1 MENKIVINCALPY
14 ANSTLHIGNIAG
26 CYLGGDIFNRF
37 CRLYGKD
44 TIFISGSDEYGT
56 PTTIRA
62 EKENKTPKEIV
73 DFYHEEQKKVFA
85 ALDIQFD
92 YFGRTTSEMHTKFVQ
107 EVYSVIKKKGYIE
120 EMAMISPYCPTCKKF
135 LPDRYVIG
143 ICPRCGNPTARGDQC
158 EECGRNNDPQ
168 DLIEPKCAI
177 SGDTPEFKETKHMF
191 LLLDKFQNFLKDW
204 IESQSS
210 WRSNVKAFSLGFIDS
225 GLKPRAITRDIEWG
239 VAVPEKG
246 YENKRFYVWFEALL
260 GYISNA
266 QEFSIQSGREKLWFD
281 YYHSGKS
288 YYFMGKD
295 NIFFHTIM
303 LPSILQA
310 YGNGIE
316 LPTEI
321 IGNEYLR
328 FTGKK
333 FSKSKGIGY
342 NANEILQ
349 MVDKDSLRYY
359 LSSILPE
366 TSDSDFT
373 LQEMVGKVNG
383 ELADKYGNY
392 ANRVLAFCIKKNILP
407 ENKGEHDTNDS
418 EALNTAASV
427 FSEYSGLME
436 HLEFRKALS
445 KWLELVSFSNTYFN
459 TSQPWKLVV
468 SDQEKCKTKLYI
480 SLKLLDYC
488 TVMLSPFVPSGTS
501 RIWSSYHREAM
512 DKNAILNLTEKVD
525 YDIRSSEIPFRK
537 LELPEEPKNN
547 LNLTVGKITEAGL
560 HPNADGLLLLKVS
573 LGYKGIKL
581 VAGLRK
587 YYDPSTLVGRKI
599 IVVEN
604 LKWAKIRGEESQ
616 GMLLAA
622 QDSKGA
628 HIITTDEP
636 EGTPVKIGDHE
647 YNGEQKIEIDDL
659 KAYDLRVD
667 IKDGKSEITGIIGRD
682 RLTLSVNGKSL
693 LIDGGAQD
701 KSTVR

>member
-37 CRLYGKD
+37 CRLFGKD

-62 EKENKTPKEIV
+62 EKENKSPREIV

-85 ALDIQFD
+85 SLDIQFD

-120 EMAMISPYCPTCKKF
+120 ERAMISPYCPTCKKF

-177 SGDTPEFKETKHMF
+177 SGDTPEFLETKHMF

-210 WRSNVKAFSLGFIDS
+210 WRSNVKAFSLGFIEG

-239 VAVPEKG
+239 VPVPEKG

-266 QEFSIQSGREKLWFD
+266 QEFSIQRGNENLWFD
-281 YYHSGKS
+281 YYNKGKT

-295 NIFFHTIM
+295 NIFFHSIM
-303 LPSILQA
+303 LPSILHA
-310 YGNGIE
+310 YGKGIE
-316 LPTEI
+316 LPAEI

-349 MVDKDSLRYY
+349 IVDKDSLRYY

-392 ANRVLAFCIKKNILP
+392 VNRVLAFCLKKNIIP
-407 ENKGEHDTNDS
+407 ENNGDLDESDS
-418 EALNTAASV
+418 EAINIAGRV
-427 FSEYSGLME
+427 FSEYSDLMNR
-436 HLEFRKALS
+436 LEFRKALS
-445 KWLELVSFSNTYFN
+445 KWLELVSYSNTYFN
-459 TSQPWKLVV
+459 TSQPWKLIV
-468 SDQEKCKTKLYI
+468 SDQDKCKRKLYI

-488 TVMLSPFVPSGTS
+488 TVMLYPFVPAGTS
-501 RIWSSYHREAM
+501 RIWLSYHSGNL
-512 DKNAILNLTEKVD
+512 DKSVIDGLTEKAD
-525 YDIRSSEIPFRK
+525 YNIRNSEIPFRK
-537 LELPEEPKNN
+537 LELPDEPKNN
-547 LNLTVGKITEAGL
+547 LNLTVGKITEAGF

-573 LGYKGIKL
+573 LGYKDIKL

-587 YYDPSTLVGRKI
+587 YYEPSTLVGRKI

-604 LKWAKIRGEESQ
+604 LKWARIRGEESQ

-622 QDSKGA
+622 QDSNGA

-636 EGTPVKIGDHE
+636 EGSLVKIGDHA

-659 KAYDLRVD
+659 KTYDLRVD
-667 IKDGKSEITGIIGRD
+667 IKEGKSDITGIIGRD
-682 RLTLSVNGKSL
+682 RLILTVNGKSL